1 MIQKRFDEIRLTG
14 ALPSPS
20 AIGLRILEL
29 TQDENYEQA
38 DLIQTIMADPA
49 LTGRVLQMANSAL
62 HGGGMPIE
70 TVREASMRLGSKALR
85 ALALGFSLVEQ
96 KGSGPV
102 GGLDHHA
109 FWSRSLATA
118 VATSVLSYE
127 CRAWSPAEA
136 FTCGLLADIGKLAFA
151 NLYPQKYERFMN
163 LPLAFHDWRLAKLES
178 CAFGV
183 NHAEVASLMMEDWGL
198 SRALNYAALHVIN
211 KPTGPMPKASDG
223 GAESLTRVL
232 RAGRAIADVLT
243 LDRDTGEKLW
253 LPAFF
258 RLEQIAEEIE
268 VPVEQLYRL
277 GNQIVPAWQ
286 EWGALLGVPS
296 GQALDFEVVAQE
308 LSTAG
313 VTAKE
318 DPATVEP
325 SEAQCNDLREMAG
338 EEPQA
343 AEEVRAEES
352 DDSATRVLLIDDDE
366 QMLRLL
372 SHYLQRAGFE
382 VATADTPRDGLRK
395 AVSLMPHIVV
405 TDWMMPGMT
414 GIELCRALRET
425 PAGKRMYVLLVT
437 ARGDDTQVLEAFDA
451 GADDYIVKPF
461 NPRILVARVRAG
473 QRAVEMRQKVESSE
487 KLQQRQ
493 IAHMAIMTRKLRQ
506 AALTDVL
513 TNLPNRRYGM
523 NRLQEEWENATRMQR
538 PISVAMMDIDFFK
551 RVNDQYGHD
560 AGDAVLVHCA
570 EVLRN
575 GVRRGD
581 VLARLG
587 GEEFLLIH
595 VGATLEEARKTVER
609 LRTAVEEIVIKH
621 HPEELRITM
630 SFGVAERSPEHET
643 IDDLMKDA
651 DNALYQAKEQG
662 RNRVVLHRPAPP
674 DGELRKGA

>member
-62 HGGGMPIE
+62 HGGGQPIE

-96 KGSGPV
+96 KASGPV

-118 VATSVLSYE
+118 VATSILSYE

-136 FTCGLLADIGKLAFA
+136 FTCGLLADVGKLAFA

-163 LPLAFHDWRLAKLES
+163 LPLAFHDWRLAKLET

-183 NHAEVASLMMEDWGL
+183 NHAEVSSLMMEDWGL
-198 SRALNYAALHVIN
+198 SRALNYAALHVLD

-223 GAESLTRVL
+223 GADALTRVL
-232 RAGRAIADVLT
+232 RAGRALADVLT
-243 LDRDTGEKLW
+243 IDRGTGDQAW

-258 RLEQIAEEIE
+258 RLQQIAEEIE
-268 VPVEQLYRL
+268 MPLEQLYRL
-277 GNQIVPAWQ
+277 GNQVVPAWQ
-286 EWGALLGVPS
+286 EWGTLLGVPS
-296 GQALDFEVVAQE
+296 GQVIDFETVAQE
-308 LSTAG
+308 LANAD
-313 VTAKE
+313 VEAKE
-318 DPATVEP
+318 DPATTEP
-325 SEAQCNDLREMAG
+325 PEAQCNELRDMAS
-338 EEPQA
+338 EDPQRQ
-343 AEEVRAEES
+343 EEVRAEGSE
-352 DDSATRVLLIDDDE
+352 DSATRVLLIDDDE

-372 SHYLQRAGFE
+372 GHYLQRAGFQ
-382 VATADTPRDGLRK
+382 VLTANSPKDGLRK
-395 AVSLMPHIVV
+395 AVSLSPHIVV

-414 GIELCRALRET
+414 GIELCKALRET
-425 PAGKRMYVLLVT
+425 PAGIGMYVLLVT
-437 ARGDDTQVLEAFDA
+437 ARGDDTQILEAFDA

-487 KLQQRQ
+487 RLQQRQ

-523 NRLQEEWENATRMQR
+523 TRLQEEWENATRTNR
-538 PISVAMMDIDFFK
+538 PLSVAMMDIDFFK
-551 RVNDQYGHD
+551 RVNDQHGHD

-570 EVLRN
+570 EVLRA

-595 VGATLEEARKTVER
+595 VGASLDEAHATVER
-609 LRTAVEEIVIKH
+609 LREAVEAIIVKH
-621 HPEELRITM
+621 HNERLSITM
-630 SFGVAERSPEHET
+630 SFGVAERSGRHGS

-651 DNALYQAKEQG
+651 DNALYEAKEQG
-662 RNRVVLHRPAPP
+662 RNRVVLHRPESG
-674 DGELRKGA
+674 DGEFRKGA